1 MAHIC
6 AVAGREPVKVSEN
19 SGSEA
24 LDQGPEACASRVRPA
39 GNEKSRTFAG
49 RVQVFLTDRASSDF
63 RPLAEDEDANPEL
76 VKANIRQL

>member
-39 GNEKSRTFAG
+39 GNEKSSNLRW
-49 RVQVFLTDRASSDF
+49 SDF
-63 RPLAEDEDANPEL
+63 RRPRTSLFDGQS
-76 VKANIRQL
+76 VKRLSAARRG